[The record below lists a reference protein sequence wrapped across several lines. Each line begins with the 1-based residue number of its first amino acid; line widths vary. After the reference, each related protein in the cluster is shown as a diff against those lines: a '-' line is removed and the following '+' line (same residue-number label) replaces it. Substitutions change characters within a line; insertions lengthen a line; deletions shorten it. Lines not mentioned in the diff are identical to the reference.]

1 MLCLSKPFFRVIMT
15 VEYDF
20 VGNEDTISTLLIH
33 INLLKQGQKSTICL
47 EAMAKLG
54 KTRLLKHVFYSE
66 TFEQINGLQCMYFST
81 KSLERAGVPG
91 FEAILLEMYGN
102 SSLDKHDKRI
112 HEDWI
117 HQFCVAFGIPNIPSC
132 IGSVNALFQSTLAE
146 NVIKMD
152 DLDDSLSGEERKD
165 RETDVFS
172 KVMFSLCE
180 KYTKIHNHTVIIL
193 DCLEHAHTALWRLV
207 RLLHESSI
215 MHLLV
220 VSYNRG
226 FFIYK
231 TLSDRRTH
239 DFWSPDQLWVHHM
252 EKANQAGMAYQYGEG
267 PLEDIKSP
275 LMRDLCSVVHDE
287 SVTKLRLKTFSLEN
301 VKRYF
306 ILAFP
311 TLVMPDENVW
321 QMLLDAVGGHP
332 YCLLVLC
339 MFLYLVNQKSRT
351 EHSISAVRLANLL
364 MYQVRTLSPMWG
376 QKEAQFAVLPPQI
389 RHISIHLAIIGDTIP
404 SQVLYEFCS
413 CTDRET
419 IALSMKFLVFA
430 RHVEEHKDDE
440 SGQTYWTTA
449 NAVTAL
455 SVLDMLSNETKMNM
469 RARLAMVL
477 ERLQY
482 KTGFDFYAIAWNWK
496 ESCRNSQG
504 IRWRRS
510 LRSIAA
516 YEDQACVDVECMNY
530 SSAIKCLSQAVH
542 GALVLQEQS
551 LTSDQLLMVPSWR
564 VASWERC
571 MAACELFLENGNCIQ
586 SAMHCL
592 KALAVLGDPLPDS
605 NIDLHLPFPRKKFIM
620 KAYDIAT
627 GFVRRKS
634 SREQSH
640 IRPLAS
646 LGNPVTILQYEGPD
660 PNEPLPE
667 AEGLTM
673 RFLPATDKTVDDEI
687 ETERINILEILL
699 YIFQSSGPWDEH
711 SLQFLHTSCSNALE
725 ITSKGKEI
733 QRIRDIERDAY
744 ALSQHPKPNPTCS
757 LRRVYSSNR
766 E

>member
-1 MLCLSKPFFRVIMT
+1 M
-15 VEYDF
+15 
-20 VGNEDTISTLLIH
+20 LIH
-33 INLLKQGQKSTICL
+33 INLLKQGKRSTICL

-54 KTRLLKHVFYSE
+54 KTSLLKHLFYSR
-66 TFEQINGLQCMYFST
+66 TFGEVDGLTCTYFST
-81 KSLERAGVPG
+81 KSHERAGIPG
-91 FEAILLEMYGN
+91 FESILLEMYGN
-102 SSLDKHDKRI
+102 PFSDRQENGT
-112 HEDWI
+112 HENWI
-117 HQFCVAFGIPNIPSC
+117 ERFCSTYGISDTPAYIDAAH
-132 IGSVNALFQSTLAE
+132 ALFQSAIME
-146 NVIKMD
+146 NVIKHD
-152 DLDDSLSGEERKD
+152 DLCDTLSGEEQND

-172 KVMFSLCE
+172 KVMFALFE
-180 KYTKIHNHTVIIL
+180 KYAKRHSQTVIIL
-193 DCLEHAHTALWRLV
+193 DCLEHAHPALWRFV

-215 MHLLV
+215 MHMLI

-231 TLSDRRTH
+231 TLCDRKTQAY
-239 DFWSPDQLWVHHM
+239 WSPDQLWMNHM
-252 EKANQAGMAYQYGEG
+252 ELANQAGMAYQYGEG
-267 PLEDIKSP
+267 TLDDIQSP
-275 LMRDLCSVVHDE
+275 LMRDLCSVVHDKAI
-287 SVTKLRLKTFSLEN
+287 TRLRLKTFSLAN
-301 VKRYF
+301 VKTYF
-306 ILAFP
+306 TLAFP

-321 QMLLDAVGGHP
+321 QMMVDAVGGHP

-339 MFLYLVNQKSRT
+339 MFLYLVNQKSRADL
-351 EHSISAVRLANLL
+351 SISAVRLANLL

-376 QKEAQFAVLPPQI
+376 QKEAQFAALPPQI
-389 RHISIHLAIIGDTIP
+389 RHVSIHLAIIGDTIP

-413 CTDRET
+413 CIDREI
-419 IALSMKFLVFA
+419 IALSMKFLVFV
-430 RHVEEHKDDE
+430 RHIEEHKDDE
-440 SGQTYWTTA
+440 SDHIYWTAT
-449 NAVTAL
+449 NPIPGL

-482 KTGFDFYAIAWNWK
+482 KTGLDFYAIAWNWK
-496 ESCRNSQG
+496 ESCRNTQG
-504 IRWRRS
+504 FRWRRS

-516 YEDQACVDVECMNY
+516 YEDQACVDVECMDY

-551 LTSDQLLMVPSWR
+551 LKSDKLLMVPSWR

-592 KALAVLGDPLPDS
+592 KVLAVLGDPLPDS
-605 NIDLHLPFPRKKFIM
+605 NTDIQLPFPGKKFIM

-646 LGNPVTILQYEGPD
+646 MGNPVTVLQYDGPD

-673 RFLPATDKTVDDEI
+673 RFLPAIDRTVDDEI
-687 ETERINILEILL
+687 ETERINALEILL

-711 SLQFLHTSCSNALE
+711 SLQFLHSSCINALE
-725 ITSKGKEI
+725 ITSKGKEL

-744 ALSQHPKPNPTCS
+744 ALLQHPKPNPTCS
-757 LRRVYSSNR
+757 LQRVYSSNR

>member
-1 MLCLSKPFFRVIMT
+1 
-15 VEYDF
+15 
-20 VGNEDTISTLLIH
+20 
-33 INLLKQGQKSTICL
+33 
-47 EAMAKLG
+47 MAKLG
-54 KTRLLKHVFYSE
+54 KTSLLKHVFFSGK
-66 TFEQINGLQCMYFST
+66 FDQLNGLRCLYYST
-81 KSLERAGVPG
+81 RSIERAGVPG

-102 SSLDKHDKRI
+102 SSSNRQEKGVP
-112 HEDWI
+112 ENWI
-117 HQFCVAFGIPNIPSC
+117 ENFCAIFGISNMSSYIDAAH
-132 IGSVNALFQSTLAE
+132 ALFQSALAE
-146 NVIKMD
+146 NVIKFD
-152 DLDDSLSGEERKD
+152 DLDNILSGEKQKD
-165 RETDVFS
+165 READVFS
-172 KVMFSLCE
+172 KVMFALFE
-180 KYTKIHNHTVIIL
+180 KFTKMHTQTIIIL
-193 DCLEHAHTALWRLV
+193 DCLEHGHPALWRLV

-231 TLSDRRTH
+231 TLCDRKTQSY
-239 DFWSPDQLWVHHM
+239 WSPEQLWTNHM
-252 EKANQAGMAYQYGEG
+252 ELANQAGMAYQFGEG

-287 SVTKLRLKTFSLEN
+287 AVTTLRLKTFSLAN
-301 VKRYF
+301 VKKYF
-306 ILAFP
+306 TLAFP
-311 TLVMPDENVW
+311 TLVIADDNTW
-321 QMLLDAVGGHP
+321 QMLVDAVGGHP

-339 MFLYLVNQKSRT
+339 MFLYLVNQKSRD
-351 EHSISAVRLANLL
+351 ERSISATRLANLL
-364 MYQVRTLSPMWG
+364 MYQVRTLTPMWG
-376 QKEAQFAVLPPQI
+376 QKEAQFAALPPQI
-389 RHISIHLAIIGDTIP
+389 RHVSIHLAIIGDTIP

-413 CTDRET
+413 CLDRET
-419 IALSMKFLVFA
+419 VRLSMKFLVFV
-430 RHVEEHKDDE
+430 RHIEEHKDDE
-440 SGQTYWTTA
+440 SGQVYWTAT
-449 NAVTAL
+449 NPIPGL

-477 ERLQY
+477 EKLQY
-482 KTGFDFYAIAWNWK
+482 KTGLDFYAIAWNWK

-504 IRWRRS
+504 FRWRRS

-516 YEDQACVDVECMNY
+516 YEDQACVDVESMNY
-530 SSAIKCLSQAVH
+530 YSAIKCLSQAVH

-551 LTSDQLLMVPSWR
+551 ITSDQLLMVPSWR

-605 NIDLHLPFPRKKFIM
+605 NIDLHSSYPGKKIIM

-646 LGNPVTILQYEGPD
+646 LGNPVTILQYDGPD

-673 RFLPATDKTVDDEI
+673 RFLPDTDKTVDDEI
-687 ETERINILEILL
+687 EIERINTLEILL
-699 YIFQSSGPWDEH
+699 YVFQSSGPWDEH

-725 ITSKGKEI
+725 ITSMGKEI
-733 QRIRDIERDAY
+733 QRIRDIEREAY
-744 ALSQHPKPNPTCS
+744 ALLQHPKPNPTCS
-757 LRRVYSSNR
+757 LRRAYSSNR